1 MKLGI
6 IGLPRSGKTVMFR
19 ALTGGLS
26 QNDQKNRLDPGL
38 GVVKVADPRL
48 DFLTKYHKPK
58 KVTPVHVE
66 YLDVAGITG
75 EGNGCTLL

>member
-1 MKLGI
+1 
-6 IGLPRSGKTVMFR
+6 MFR

-26 QNDQKNRLDPGL
+26 QNDQKNRFDPGL
-38 GVVKVADPRL
+38 GVVKVADSRL

-75 EGNGCTLL
+75 EGNGCSLL

>member
-1 MKLGI
+1 
-6 IGLPRSGKTVMFR
+6 MFR

-38 GVVKVADPRL
+38 GVVKVADSRL

-66 YLDVAGITG
+66 FTVTVSENGVPGQVAR
-75 EGNGCTLL
+75 

>member
-1 MKLGI
+1 
-6 IGLPRSGKTVMFR
+6 MFR

-58 KVTPVHVE
+58 ESHPSHMSN
-66 YLDVAGITG
+66 I
-75 EGNGCTLL
+75 